1 MSRYPVLMGPSQY
14 SIVNSSNVNC
24 SKNNVFGEEFIFVM
38 DTLNKMKNESR
49 RLVKKTKKTYDVS
62 RNHENFPSQMAL
74 FVPVASVTVSQLY
87 LAIFD
92 YFLVQSG

>member
-14 SIVNSSNVNC
+14 STVNSSNVNC

-38 DTLNKMKNESR
+38 DTLNKMKTKSR
-49 RLVKKTKKTYDVS
+49 ILVKKPKKTYDVP

-74 FVPVASVTVSQLY
+74 FAPVASVTVSQLY
-87 LAIFD
+87 LAIFN
-92 YFLVQSG
+92 YLLVQSG